1 MGIALHA
8 VPRQRDIALYLS
20 RSAGERHR
28 HERQHELWSPRGS
41 CAPQCSC
48 RASGERVV
56 QRWDHRG
63 HRGLLACPPR
73 ADRLQR
79 LLRQRVGGGVR
90 LERQLCRRARLYRLD
105 LRCSSALKLMSP
117 GLTSGSFGAFLL
129 ILGGVG
135 GFLLAV
141 NKTTSKDAEGY
152 TTHLTELEEQY
163 EFPPEPGA
171 SASSRRVGYV
181 PPAV

>member
-1 MGIALHA
+1 MQSHGNVTLRYTLVAVLENDTDTSANTSCGLREALAHHSA
-8 VPRQRDIALYLS
+8 VAGPPVNVSSSDGTIEAIEASLPALQERIGYNGF
-20 RSAGERHR
+20 SANVLVEVFA
-28 HERQHELWSPRGS
+28 SNGS
-41 CAPQCSC
+41 CVDAH
-48 RASGERVV
+48 AYTALIY
-56 QRWDHRG
+56 D
-63 HRGLLACPPR
+63 A
-73 ADRLQR
+73 A
-79 LLRQRVGGGVR
+79 
-90 LERQLCRRARLYRLD
+90 
-105 LRCSSALKLMSP
+105 SALKLMSP